1 MAIPRSW
8 TCASVLKLPDR
19 TAVISRRHLWFSRE
33 MTSEKRT
40 QKDHTINA
48 SLPRSGQ
55 CFWLVEADFQPIRS
69 TQTQSWVVSHH
80 YGISAL
86 VSQSFFCGETNGNVT
101 KCGSAV
107 FLGYDKKETRF
118 LIDQP
123 STFVAVTIVIFA
135 HLCWIYSIIV
145 EICFTNFRRKFGYCL
160 NGFKFA
166 YRFRKL

>member
-1 MAIPRSW
+1 MRFSA
-8 TCASVLKLPDR
+8 K
-19 TAVISRRHLWFSRE
+19 TAWQNSRHLATPPLVSPRNDVWETNAERPYYWRVTTQIWVMLLIGWSRL
-33 MTSEKRT
+33 SANK
-40 QKDHTINA
+40 KHSD
-48 SLPRSGQ
+48 
-55 CFWLVEADFQPIRS
+55 
-69 TQTQSWVVSHH
+69 WVVSHH

-86 VSQSFFCGETNGNVT
+86 VSQAFFCGETNGDVT

-118 LIDQP
+118 PIDQP

-135 HLCWIYSIIV
+135 HLSWISFIIV
-145 EICFTNFRRKFGYCL
+145 EICFTNFRRKFGYWL

>member
-40 QKDHTINA
+40 QKDHTIDA
-48 SLPRSGQ
+48 SLPRTGQ
-55 CFWLVEADFQPIRS
+55 CFWLVEANFQPIRS
-69 TQTQSWVVSHH
+69 TTQIWVVWHH
-80 YGISAL
+80 HGFSAFF
-86 VSQSFFCGETNGNVT
+86 SQAFFCGETNGDVT

-118 LIDQP
+118 LTDQP

-135 HLCWIYSIIV
+135 HLTWISSVIV
-145 EICFTNFRRKFGYCL
+145 EICFTKFRRKFGYCL

-166 YRFRKL
+166 CRFRKL

>member
-1 MAIPRSW
+1 MRFSA
-8 TCASVLKLPDR
+8 K
-19 TAVISRRHLWFSRE
+19 TAWQNSRHLATPPLVFPRNDVWETNAERPYYWRV
-33 MTSEKRT
+33 TT
-40 QKDHTINA
+40 QIWVMFLIGWSKLSANKKLYSDLGSVA
-48 SLPRSGQ
+48 SLWNFFARFSGV
-55 CFWLVEADFQPIRS
+55 FR
-69 TQTQSWVVSHH
+69 
-80 YGISAL
+80 
-86 VSQSFFCGETNGNVT
+86 GETNGDIT
-101 KCGSAV
+101 KCGSAA

-118 LIDQP
+118 LFDQP